1 MIPQMV
7 ELLVRELYSALNRP
21 ADDTNNANDDIAD
34 LVAYVRRNMKSD
46 LAK

>member
-1 MIPQMV
+1 MI
-7 ELLVRELYSALNRP
+7 ELLVRELYSALNKP
-21 ADDTNNANDDIAD
+21 ADEDNNANDDISD